1 MGYYS
6 DFKFKINKKELS
18 LRQQVEIFDFLE
30 KDNNLG
36 IITDAIEQAKY
47 RDENAYKGTK
57 LLPGEF
63 NIYEKKW
70 YEYQEDLLRLSN
82 KFPYLK
88 IEVERSGEEIA
99 DVEKTWFYNGK
110 MQTSMVRFEFDKNEL
125 W

>member
-6 DFKFKINKKELS
+6 DFEFWINKKELS
-18 LRQQVEIFDFLE
+18 LKQQIEVLDFIE
-30 KDNNLG
+30 NDENLS
-36 IITDAIEQAKY
+36 IITYEIELSKY
-47 RDENAYKGTK
+47 KDENANKECK
-57 LLPGEF
+57 LLPEDF

-70 YEYQEDLLRLSN
+70 YDYQEDLLRLSI

-99 DVEKTWFYNGK
+99 DIEKTWFYNGQ
-110 MQTSMVRFEFDKNEL
+110 MQTSMVRFVFDENKL